1 MLSLTR
7 VSEAKALPIGA
18 LTIPSQRRYLDY
30 FSRSLSGRRPRSH
43 GVMLQRVIM
52 HTVPCFEQ
60 RSPAGTEGR
69 IEGGCR
75 PYLELLQAGRHLIWS
90 SVSSTSSSST
100 AASASASASES
111 TDHRTAMRRVEAY
124 WTDDACAKFDAD
136 ESVGAIVVTGS
147 QRAFAAGADISEM
160 ATMQFPE
167 VYVKNMFEA
176 WTGMGRVVKPTI
188 AAVNGFA
195 LGGGCE
201 LAMMCDVIIAGDGA
215 KFGQPEITLGTI
227 PGCGGTQRLVRA
239 VGKSK
244 AMEMCL
250 TGVMI
255 DAEEALDCGLVA
267 RVYPANDLE
276 AEAEKMAAKMASFSK
291 PAAAMTKEAINAAF
305 EVSLAEG
312 VRWERRLFHS
322 TFATKDQKAGMA
334 AFLAKE
340 KATWSDE

>member
-124 WTDDACAKFDAD
+124 WTDDACAKFD
-136 ESVGAIVVTGS
+136 VGLRVEGDIVLRMRHLKRPDATVNMLTQLGA
-147 QRAFAAGADISEM
+147 RAGLNTAGAMTAI
-160 ATMQFPE
+160 
-167 VYVKNMFEA
+167 
-176 WTGMGRVVKPTI
+176 G
-188 AAVNGFA
+188 
-195 LGGGCE
+195 
-201 LAMMCDVIIAGDGA
+201 
-215 KFGQPEITLGTI
+215 
-227 PGCGGTQRLVRA
+227 
-239 VGKSK
+239 VGP
-244 AMEMCL
+244 
-250 TGVMI
+250 TGVGPYF
-255 DAEEALDCGLVA
+255 LYLSLV
-267 RVYPANDLE
+267 L
-276 AEAEKMAAKMASFSK
+276 
-291 PAAAMTKEAINAAF
+291 
-305 EVSLAEG
+305 
-312 VRWERRLFHS
+312 
-322 TFATKDQKAGMA
+322 
-334 AFLAKE
+334 
-340 KATWSDE
+340 

>member
-1 MLSLTR
+1 MSPDFSFAWYVATRVDALRPMLTILSLHLSHVQLVSTLSRRVCGVATR
-7 VSEAKALPIGA
+7 RGYATIKSEIRANGVGFITLDRPKALNALCDELIG
-18 LTIPSQRRYLDY
+18 
-30 FSRSLSGRRPRSH
+30 
-43 GVMLQRVIM
+43 
-52 HTVPCFEQ
+52 
-60 RSPAGTEGR
+60 
-69 IEGGCR
+69 
-75 PYLELLQAGRHLIWS
+75 ELN
-90 SVSSTSSSST
+90 
-100 AASASASASES
+100 
-111 TDHRTAMRRVEAY
+111 
-124 WTDDACAKFDAD
+124 DACAKFDAD